1 VPERRVANHSK
12 FSPDSQ
18 GRNEIIMKT
27 IIASITR
34 LILSYSKFGLIVFS
48 LSSINTALKSDNN
61 FYYLNSSSQ
70 FLKLSGVYIQEREN
84 IRKRKL
90 INKFIKTKYGEIL
103 V

>member
-1 VPERRVANHSK
+1 MANHSK

-90 INKFIKTKYGEIL
+90 INKFLKTKYGEIL